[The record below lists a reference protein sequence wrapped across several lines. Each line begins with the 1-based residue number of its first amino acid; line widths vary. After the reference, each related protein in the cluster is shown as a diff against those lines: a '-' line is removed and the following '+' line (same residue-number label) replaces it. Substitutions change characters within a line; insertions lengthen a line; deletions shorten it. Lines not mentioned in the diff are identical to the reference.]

1 MNLDTLIKDL
11 QRMQVQHDTY
21 TDLPVLTRGSSNTTM
36 VPVED
41 VRIVRLKSGG
51 TAVFIGKRKADRS

>member
-1 MNLDTLIKDL
+1 MNLVTLIDL
-11 QRMQVQHDTY
+11 LGRHTAEHG
-21 TDLPVLTRGSSNTTM
+21 TIPVLTRGSSNTTM

-51 TAVFIGKRKADRS
+51 TAVFIGKRKADRT